1 MSDRVN
7 GQMLSLVFNFPQIH
21 IGAQTFKTHPRGS
34 SLPPRGN
41 AIREGESVYFIK
53 IKLVYRVSVAKSFLF
68 FL

>member
-53 IKLVYRVSVAKSFLF
+53 IKS
-68 FL
+68 